1 MVQPHYVGGGCQACR
16 ETGVA
21 ESVTEQKRGEEHAFL
36 AAVCDS
42 QPMQY
47 VHQYLAR
54 KVKSHI
60 FRDAGQGS
68 CQSLHATS

>member
-1 MVQPHYVGGGCQACR
+1 MERHCFRSCR

-21 ESVTEQKRGEEHAFL
+21 ENVTEQERGEEHAFL

-42 QPMQY
+42 RPMQY

-54 KVKSHI
+54 KVTLLYSQ
-60 FRDAGQGS
+60 A
-68 CQSLHATS
+68 LHAGAVRLPNAHA